1 MTKSSSKA
9 ASGRSV
15 LLPGDKLSA
24 SQKAGSGTFSRDGEA
39 HAAVLGFPSESSGYI
54 NVHPLA
60 GRYSPRIGDKVIA
73 VCVETG
79 PSLWR
84 MDIGA
89 FQNSMLHH
97 SETDWKVDF
106 GDTASFIGIGDA
118 ALAEVYMVDGS
129 GSHQVTLKKD
139 DCRKLYA
146 GTIVHISPPRVSRV
160 IGKQSSMIT
169 LIRER
174 TGCRIQV
181 GQNGF
186 VWIDGE
192 PGQIARAQEAIET
205 ISREATSRGLTE
217 KIEKLLE

>member
-1 MTKSSSKA
+1 MNPSSSKQ

-15 LLPGDKLSA
+15 LLPGDKLEA
-24 SQKAGSGTFSRDGEA
+24 DQKAGSGTFRRDGES
-39 HAAVLGFPSESSGYI
+39 HAAVLGFPSESSGYV

-60 GRYSPRIGDKVIA
+60 GRYSPRVGDKVIA
-73 VCVETG
+73 ICVETG

-97 SETDWKVDF
+97 SEPAWKVDF
-106 GDTASFIGIGDA
+106 GATASFIGIGDA

-146 GTIVHISPPRVSRV
+146 GTIARISPPRVSRV
-160 IGKQSSMIT
+160 IGKQGTMIT
-169 LIRER
+169 LIREK

-192 PGQIARAQEAIET
+192 PEQIARAQKAVET

>member
-1 MTKSSSKA
+1 MNPSSSKQ

-15 LLPGDKLSA
+15 LLPGDKLEA
-24 SQKAGSGTFSRDGEA
+24 GQKAGSGTFSRGGEA
-39 HAAVLGFPSESSGYI
+39 HAAVLGFPSESSGYT
-54 NVHPLA
+54 NVQPIA
-60 GRYSPRIGDKVIA
+60 GRYSPRVGDKVIA

-84 MDIGA
+84 MNIGA

-118 ALAEVYMVDGS
+118 ALAEVFMVDGS

-146 GTIVHISPPRVSRV
+146 GTIVHISPSRVSRV
-160 IGKQSSMIT
+160 IGKQGAMIT
-169 LIRER
+169 LIREK
-174 TGCRIQV
+174 TGCRMQV
-181 GQNGF
+181 GQNGRI
-186 VWIDGE
+186 WIDGE
-192 PGQIARAQEAIET
+192 SEQIARAQEAVET
-205 ISREATSRGLTE
+205 ISREATSSGLTE

>member
-1 MTKSSSKA
+1 MNPSSSNQ

-15 LLPGDKLSA
+15 LLPGDKLEA
-24 SQKAGSGTFSRDGEA
+24 DQKAGSGTFRRDGES
-39 HAAVLGFPSESSGYI
+39 HAAVLGFPSESSGYV

-60 GRYSPRIGDKVIA
+60 GRYSPRVGDKVIA
-73 VCVETG
+73 ICVETG

-146 GTIVHISPPRVSRV
+146 GTIARISPPRVSRV
-160 IGKQSSMIT
+160 IGKQGTMIT
-169 LIRER
+169 LIREK

-192 PGQIARAQEAIET
+192 PEQIARAQKAVET

>member
-1 MTKSSSKA
+1 MNPSSSKQ
-9 ASGRSV
+9 ASSRSV
-15 LLPGDKLSA
+15 LLPGDKLEA
-24 SQKAGSGTFSRDGEA
+24 DQKAGSGTFRRDGES
-39 HAAVLGFPSESSGYI
+39 HAAVLGFPSESSGYV

-60 GRYSPRIGDKVIA
+60 GRYSPRVGDKVIA
-73 VCVETG
+73 ICVETG

-146 GTIVHISPPRVSRV
+146 GTIARISPPRVSRV
-160 IGKQSSMIT
+160 IGKQGTMIT
-169 LIRER
+169 LIREK

-192 PGQIARAQEAIET
+192 PEQIARAQKAVET

>member
-1 MTKSSSKA
+1 MNPSSSKQ

-15 LLPGDKLSA
+15 LLPGDKLEA
-24 SQKAGSGTFSRDGEA
+24 DQKAGSGTFRRDGES
-39 HAAVLGFPSESSGYI
+39 HAAVLGFPSESSGYV

-60 GRYSPRIGDKVIA
+60 GRYSPRVGDKVIA
-73 VCVETG
+73 ICVETG

-146 GTIVHISPPRVSRV
+146 GTIARISPPRVSRV
-160 IGKQSSMIT
+160 IGKQGTMIT
-169 LIRER
+169 LIREK

-192 PGQIARAQEAIET
+192 PEQIARAQKAVET

>member
-1 MTKSSSKA
+1 MTKSSSKT

-15 LLPGDKLSA
+15 LLPGDKLAA
-24 SQKAGSGTFSRDGEA
+24 SQKAGSGTFRRDGES
-39 HAAVLGFPSESSGYI
+39 HAAVLGVPSESSGYV

-60 GRYSPRIGDKVIA
+60 GRYSPRVGDKVIA

-139 DCRKLYA
+139 DCRKRYA
-146 GTIVHISPPRVSRV
+146 GTIIHISPPHVSRV
-160 IGKQSSMIT
+160 IGKQGSMIT

-186 VWIDGE
+186 VWKDGE
-192 PGQIARAQEAIET
+192 PGQIARAQKTIET

>member
-1 MTKSSSKA
+1 MTKSSSKQ

-15 LLPGDKLSA
+15 LLPGDKLA
-24 SQKAGSGTFSRDGEA
+24 ADQKAGSGTFRRDGEA
-39 HAAVLGFPSESSGYI
+39 HAAVLGFSSESSGYT
-54 NVHPLA
+54 NVQPIS
-60 GRYSPRIGDKVIA
+60 GRYNPRVGDKVVA

-146 GTIVHISPPRVSRV
+146 GTIVHVAPTCVNRV
-160 IGKQSSMIT
+160 IGKQGSMIT
-169 LIRER
+169 LIREK
-174 TGCRIQV
+174 TGCRIQA
-181 GQNGF
+181 GQNGLI
-186 VWIDGE
+186 WIDGE
-192 PGQIARAQEAIET
+192 PDQIARAQQAVET
-205 ISREATSRGLTE
+205 ISREVTSSGLTE

>member
-1 MTKSSSKA
+1 MNPSSSKQ

-15 LLPGDKLSA
+15 LLPGDKLEA
-24 SQKAGSGTFSRDGEA
+24 DQKAGSGTFRRDGES
-39 HAAVLGFPSESSGYI
+39 HAAVLGFPSESSGYV

-60 GRYSPRIGDKVIA
+60 GRYSPRVGDKVIA
-73 VCVETG
+73 ICVETG

-118 ALAEVYMVDGS
+118 ALAEVFMVDGS

-146 GTIVHISPPRVSRV
+146 GTIARISPPRVSRV
-160 IGKQSSMIT
+160 IGKQGTMIT
-169 LIRER
+169 LIREK

-192 PGQIARAQEAIET
+192 PEQIARAQKAVET

>member
-1 MTKSSSKA
+1 MTKSSSKSA
-9 ASGRSV
+9 RGRSV
-15 LLPGDKLSA
+15 LLPGDKLA
-24 SQKAGSGTFSRDGEA
+24 DDLKAGSGTFRRDGEA
-39 HAAVLGFPSESSGYI
+39 HAAVLGFPNDSSGYV
-54 NVHPLA
+54 NVHPVA
-60 GRYSPRIGDKVIA
+60 GRYSPRVGDKVIA

-84 MDIGA
+84 MNIGA

-118 ALAEVYMVDGS
+118 VLAEVYMVDGS

-146 GTIVHISPPRVSRV
+146 GTIVYIPPPRVSRV
-160 IGKQSSMIT
+160 IGKQGSMIK
-169 LIRER
+169 LLRER
-174 TGCRIQV
+174 TNCRIQV
-181 GQNGF
+181 GQNGL
-186 VWIDGE
+186 VWVDGE
-192 PGQIARAQEAIET
+192 PDQIARAQKAIET
-205 ISREATSRGLTE
+205 ISREATSSGLTE

>member
-1 MTKSSSKA
+1 MTKSSSKQ

-15 LLPGDKLSA
+15 LLPGDKLEA
-24 SQKAGSGTFSRDGEA
+24 GQKAGSGTFRRDGEV
-39 HAAVLGFPSESSGYI
+39 HAAVLGFSSESSGYI
-54 NVHPLA
+54 NVQRIS
-60 GRYSPRIGDKVIA
+60 GRYSPRVGDKVIA
-73 VCVETG
+73 VCVETA
-79 PSLWR
+79 PSVWR
-84 MDIGA
+84 MNIGA

-118 ALAEVYMVDGS
+118 VLAEVYMVDGS

-139 DCRKLYA
+139 DCRKLYT
-146 GTIVHISPPRVSRV
+146 GTIVHIAPPRVSRV
-160 IGKQSSMIT
+160 IGKQELMIT

-181 GQNGF
+181 GQNGLI
-186 VWIDGE
+186 WIDGE
-192 PGQIARAQEAIET
+192 PDQIARAQKAIET
-205 ISREATSRGLTE
+205 ISREATSSGLTE

>member
-1 MTKSSSKA
+1 MNPSSSKQ

-15 LLPGDKLSA
+15 LLPGDKLEA
-24 SQKAGSGTFSRDGEA
+24 DQKAGSGTFRRDGES
-39 HAAVLGFPSESSGYI
+39 HAAVLGFPSESSGYV

-60 GRYSPRIGDKVIA
+60 GRYSPRVGDKVIA
-73 VCVETG
+73 ICVETG

-146 GTIVHISPPRVSRV
+146 GTIARISPPRVSRV
-160 IGKQSSMIT
+160 IGKQGTMIT
-169 LIRER
+169 LIREK
-174 TGCRIQV
+174 TG
-181 GQNGF
+181 
-186 VWIDGE
+186 
-192 PGQIARAQEAIET
+192 
-205 ISREATSRGLTE
+205 
-217 KIEKLLE
+217 

>member
-1 MTKSSSKA
+1 MNPSSSKQ

-15 LLPGDKLSA
+15 LLPGDKLEA
-24 SQKAGSGTFSRDGEA
+24 DQQAGSGTFRRDGES
-39 HAAVLGFPSESSGYI
+39 HAAVLGFPSESSGYV

-60 GRYSPRIGDKVIA
+60 GRYSPRVGDKVIA
-73 VCVETG
+73 ICVETG

-146 GTIVHISPPRVSRV
+146 GTIARISPPRVSRV
-160 IGKQSSMIT
+160 IGKQGTMIT
-169 LIRER
+169 LIREK

-192 PGQIARAQEAIET
+192 PEQIARAQKAVET

>member
-1 MTKSSSKA
+1 MNPSSSKQ

-15 LLPGDKLSA
+15 LLPGDKLEA
-24 SQKAGSGTFSRDGEA
+24 DQKAGSGTFRRDGES
-39 HAAVLGFPSESSGYI
+39 HAAVLGFPSESSGYV

-60 GRYSPRIGDKVIA
+60 GRYSPRVGDKVIA
-73 VCVETG
+73 ICVETG

-146 GTIVHISPPRVSRV
+146 GTIARISPPRVSRV
-160 IGKQSSMIT
+160 IGKQGSMIT
-169 LIRER
+169 LIREK

-192 PGQIARAQEAIET
+192 PEQIARAQKAVET

>member
-1 MTKSSSKA
+1 MTKSSSKQ

-15 LLPGDKLSA
+15 LLPGDKLEA
-24 SQKAGSGTFSRDGEA
+24 DQKAGSGTFRRDGES
-39 HAAVLGFPSESSGYI
+39 HAAVLGFPSESSGYV

-60 GRYSPRIGDKVIA
+60 GRYSPRVGDKVIA
-73 VCVETG
+73 ICVETG

-146 GTIVHISPPRVSRV
+146 GTIARISPPRVSRV
-160 IGKQSSMIT
+160 IGKQGTMIT
-169 LIRER
+169 LIREK

-192 PGQIARAQEAIET
+192 PEQIARAQKAVET